1 MLHKTISYTDY
12 NGINRTEDLYFNLN
26 ESEMV
31 EMETMTPGG
40 FAATLES
47 AVKSNDAGNLMKIF
61 KMLILKSYGVKSA
74 DGRRFIKS
82 DEISEEFVQTE
93 AYNKLFM
100 ELLTDADKASN
111 FINKIFPADMVKNAM
126 NNKEI
131 QAKVEELKNVN
142 NPGNLPE

>member
-142 NPGNLPE
+142 NPGLPE

>member
-26 ESEMV
+26 EAEMV

-47 AVKSNDAGNLMKIF
+47 AVKSNDAGSLMKIF
-61 KMLILKSYGVKSA
+61 KMLILKSYGIKSA

-82 DEISEEFVQTE
+82 EEISEEFVQTE

-131 QAKVEELKNVN
+131 QAKVEELKKVN
-142 NPGNLPE
+142 NPGLPE

>member
-12 NGINRTEDLYFNLN
+12 NGTNRTEDLYFNLN
-26 ESEMV
+26 EAEMV

-47 AVKSNDAGNLMKIF
+47 AVKSNDAGSLMKIF
-61 KMLILKSYGVKSA
+61 KMLILKSYGIKSA

-82 DEISEEFVQTE
+82 EEISEEFVQTE

-131 QAKVEELKNVN
+131 QAKVEELKKVN
-142 NPGNLPE
+142 NPGLPE